1 MFKNNIKTYYYSW
14 VSRWLFSTN
23 HKDIGTLYLIFGGI
37 AGIMG
42 TTMSILIQ
50 LELIHFDNH
59 ILYGNLLELIH
70 FDNQIL
76 YGNLLIIKH
85 GFLMIFFVVMPILIG
100 GFGNWFVP
108 LMIGSSEM
116 AFPRM
121 NNISFWLLFF
131 SWLFLLLGC
140 ILQTNNLV
148 FKLSVFLLLLSN
160 FLNSSNMYYSII
172 FIKDYKKSLIS
183 LPGFVIFIFCSSILT
198 IIFLLWL
205 ICILTNYEYILKGLL
220 LVRLIFLV
228 YLFFVKIVNK
238 SFKMLNTYRNFILVG
253 LFSYYLLKQEEFILV
268 GFLILVTIFIII
280 LKLSRLLAYENAT
293 SYVNDILIDLK
304 FTTPIRLIP
313 VRLDLTQ
320 IPQKNYGLQFI
331 KDPSNKFFL
340 IFRPSKKSISIINN
354 KCYYL
359 ETKFLQN
366 KVLSNNV
373 FCYQIS
379 KDLFEFFVKT
389 YNLH

>member
-42 TTMSILIQ
+42 TTMSILIR
-50 LELIHFDNH
+50 LELAHP
-59 ILYGNLLELIH
+59 G
-70 FDNQIL
+70 NQIL
-76 YGNLLIIKH
+76 YGNLLVTGH
-85 GFLMIFFVVMPILIG
+85 GFLMIFFVVMPVLIG

-116 AFPRM
+116 AFPEI
-121 NNISFWLLFF
+121 NHISFRLLVL
-131 SWLFLLLGC
+131 SWLFLLLGY
-140 ILQTNNLV
+140 ILQTNNMV
-148 FKLSVFLLLLSN
+148 FKDLQYLSVFLLLLSN

-183 LPGFVIFIFCSSILT
+183 LPGFVIFILCLSILT
-198 IIFLLWL
+198 IVFLLWL
-205 ICILTNYEYILKGLL
+205 ICILTNYEYVLKGLL

-228 YLFFVKIVNK
+228 YLFFVKIANK
-238 SFKMLNTYRNFILVG
+238 SSKMLNIYRNFILVG
-253 LFSYYLLKQEEFILV
+253 FFSYYLLKQEEFVFL

-280 LKLSRLLAYENAT
+280 LRLSSLLAYENAT
-293 SYVNDILIDLK
+293 SYVNDILIYLK
-304 FTTPIRLIP
+304 FTTPLRLIP
-313 VRLDLTQ
+313 VHIDLTR
-320 IPQKNYGLQFI
+320 IPKNNYRLQFI

-366 KVLSNNV
+366 RVLSNNV

-379 KDLFEFFVKT
+379 KELFDFFVKN

>member
-1 MFKNNIKTYYYSW
+1 MLKNNIKTYYYSW
-14 VSRWLFSTN
+14 ISRWLFSTN
-23 HKDIGTLYLIFGGI
+23 HKDIGTLYLIFGGVASI
-37 AGIMG
+37 SI
-42 TTMSILIQ
+42 TTIST
-50 LELIHFDNH
+50 
-59 ILYGNLLELIH
+59 LIH

-76 YGNLLIIKH
+76 YGNLLVTGH
-85 GFLMIFFVVMPILIG
+85 GFLMIFFVVMPVLIG

-116 AFPRM
+116 AFPEI
-121 NNISFWLLFF
+121 NHLSFWLLFL

-140 ILQTNNLV
+140 ILQTNNIV
-148 FKLSVFLLLLSN
+148 FKDLQYLSVFLLLLSN

-172 FIKDYKKSLIS
+172 FIKNYKKSLIS

-205 ICILTNYEYILKGLL
+205 ICILTNYEYVLKGLL

-238 SFKMLNTYRNFILVG
+238 SSKMLNTYRNFILLG
-253 LFSYYLLKQEEFILV
+253 LFSYYLLKQEEFIFL

-280 LKLSRLLAYENAT
+280 LKLSSLLAYENAT
-293 SYVNDILIDLK
+293 SYVNDILIYLE

-313 VRLDLTQ
+313 VRIDLTR
-320 IPQKNYGLQFI
+320 IPKKNCVLQFI
-331 KDPSNKFFL
+331 QDPSNKFFL

-366 KVLSNNV
+366 IVLSNNV

-379 KDLFEFFVKT
+379 KDLFDFFVKT
-389 YNLH
+389 

>member
-1 MFKNNIKTYYYSW
+1 MFKNNIKTCYYSW

-23 HKDIGTLYLIFGGI
+23 HKDIGTLYLIFGGVASI
-37 AGIMG
+37 SI
-42 TTMSILIQ
+42 TTLSTLIQ
-50 LELIHFDNH
+50 
-59 ILYGNLLELIH
+59 LELIH

-76 YGNLLIIKH
+76 YGNLLVTGH
-85 GFLMIFFVVMPILIG
+85 GFLMIFFVVMPVLIG

-116 AFPRM
+116 AFPEI
-121 NNISFWLLFF
+121 NHLSFWVLFL

-140 ILQTNNLV
+140 ILQTNNIV
-148 FKLSVFLLLLSN
+148 FKDLQYISVFLLLLSN

-172 FIKDYKKSLIS
+172 FIKNYKKSLLS

-205 ICILTNYEYILKGLL
+205 ICILTNYEYVLKGLL
-220 LVRLIFLV
+220 LVRLMFLI

-238 SFKMLNTYRNFILVG
+238 SSKMLNTYRNFILLG
-253 LFSYYLLKQEEFILV
+253 LFSCYLLKQEEFIFL

-280 LKLSRLLAYENAT
+280 LKLSNLLAYENAT
-293 SYVNDILIDLK
+293 SYVNDILIYLG

-313 VRLDLTQ
+313 VRIDLTQ
-320 IPQKNYGLQFI
+320 IPKKNSVLHFI
-331 KDPSNKFFL
+331 QNPGNKFFL
-340 IFRPSKKSISIINN
+340 IFRPSKKSISMINN

-366 KVLSNNV
+366 MVLSNNV
-373 FCYQIS
+373 FCYQVS
-379 KDLFEFFVKT
+379 KNLFDFFVKT
-389 YNLH
+389 

>member
-1 MFKNNIKTYYYSW
+1 MLKNNIKTYYYSW
-14 VSRWLFSTN
+14 ISRWFFSTN
-23 HKDIGTLYLIFGGI
+23 HKDIGTLYLIFGGVASI
-37 AGIMG
+37 SI
-42 TTMSILIQ
+42 TTLSTLIQ
-50 LELIHFDNH
+50 
-59 ILYGNLLELIH
+59 LELIH

-76 YGNLLIIKH
+76 YGNLLVTGH
-85 GFLMIFFVVMPILIG
+85 GFLMIFFVVMPVLIG

-116 AFPRM
+116 AFPEI
-121 NNISFWLLFF
+121 NHLSFWVLFL

-140 ILQTNNLV
+140 ILQTNNIV
-148 FKLSVFLLLLSN
+148 FKDLQYISVFLLLLSN

-172 FIKDYKKSLIS
+172 FIKNYKKSLLS

-205 ICILTNYEYILKGLL
+205 ICILTNYEYVLKGLL
-220 LVRLIFLV
+220 LVRLMFLI

-238 SFKMLNTYRNFILVG
+238 SSKMLNTYRNFILLG
-253 LFSYYLLKQEEFILV
+253 LFSCYLLKQEEFIFL

-280 LKLSRLLAYENAT
+280 LKLSNLLAYENAT
-293 SYVNDILIDLK
+293 SYVNDILIYLG

-313 VRLDLTQ
+313 VRIDLTQ
-320 IPQKNYGLQFI
+320 IPKKNSVLHFI
-331 KDPSNKFFL
+331 QNPGNKFFL
-340 IFRPSKKSISIINN
+340 IFRPSKKSISMINN

-366 KVLSNNV
+366 MVLSNNV
-373 FCYQIS
+373 FCYQVS
-379 KDLFEFFVKT
+379 KNLFDFFVKT
-389 YNLH
+389 

>member
-23 HKDIGTLYLIFGGI
+23 HKDIGTLYLIFGGVASI
-37 AGIMG
+37 SI
-42 TTMSILIQ
+42 TTLSTLIQ
-50 LELIHFDNH
+50 
-59 ILYGNLLELIH
+59 LELIH

-76 YGNLLIIKH
+76 YGNLLVTGH
-85 GFLMIFFVVMPILIG
+85 GFLMIFFVVMPVLIG

-116 AFPRM
+116 AFPEI
-121 NNISFWLLFF
+121 NHLSFWVLFL

-140 ILQTNNLV
+140 ILQTNNIV
-148 FKLSVFLLLLSN
+148 FKDLQYISVFLLLLSN

-172 FIKDYKKSLIS
+172 FIKNYKKSLLS

-205 ICILTNYEYILKGLL
+205 ICILTNYEYVLKGLL
-220 LVRLIFLV
+220 LVRLMFLI

-238 SFKMLNTYRNFILVG
+238 SSKMLNTYRNFILLG
-253 LFSYYLLKQEEFILV
+253 LFSCYLLKQEEFIFL

-280 LKLSRLLAYENAT
+280 LKLSNLLAYENAT
-293 SYVNDILIDLK
+293 SYVNDILIYLG

-313 VRLDLTQ
+313 VRIDLTQ
-320 IPQKNYGLQFI
+320 IPKKNSVLHFI
-331 KDPSNKFFL
+331 QNPGNKFFL
-340 IFRPSKKSISIINN
+340 IFRPSKKSISMINN

-366 KVLSNNV
+366 MVLSNNV
-373 FCYQIS
+373 FCYQVS
-379 KDLFEFFVKT
+379 KDLFDFFVKT
-389 YNLH
+389 

>member
-42 TTMSILIQ
+42 TTMSILIR
-50 LELIHFDNH
+50 LELAHP
-59 ILYGNLLELIH
+59 G
-70 FDNQIL
+70 NQIL
-76 YGNLLIIKH
+76 YGNLLVTGH
-85 GFLMIFFVVMPILIG
+85 GFLMIFFVVMPVLIG

-116 AFPRM
+116 AFPEI
-121 NNISFWLLFF
+121 NHFSFWLFFF
-131 SWLFLLLGC
+131 SWLFLLLGY
-140 ILQTNNLV
+140 ILQTNNIV
-148 FKLSVFLLLLSN
+148 FNDLQYISVFLLLLSN
-160 FLNSSNMYYSII
+160 FLNSSNMYYSIV
-172 FIKDYKKSLIS
+172 FIKNYKKSLIS
-183 LPGFVIFIFCSSILT
+183 LPGFVIFIFCLAILT

-205 ICILTNYEYILKGLL
+205 ICVLTNYEYVLKGLL
-220 LVRLIFLV
+220 LVRLIFLI

-238 SFKMLNTYRNFILVG
+238 SFKMLNTYRNFILLG
-253 LFSYYLLKQEEFILV
+253 LFLYYLLKQEEFVFL

-280 LKLSRLLAYENAT
+280 LQLSSLLAYENAT
-293 SYVNDILIDLK
+293 SYVNDILIYLELPI
-304 FTTPIRLIP
+304 PIRLIP
-313 VRLDLTQ
+313 VRIDLTL
-320 IPQKNYGLQFI
+320 IPKNNSVLQFI
-331 KDPSNKFFL
+331 QDSSNKCFL
-340 IFRPSKKSISIINN
+340 IFRPKKKSISIINN

-366 KVLSNNV
+366 RVLSNNV

-379 KDLFEFFVKT
+379 KDVFDFFVKT
-389 YNLH
+389 

>member
-23 HKDIGTLYLIFGGI
+23 HKDIGTLYLIFGGVASI
-37 AGIMG
+37 SI
-42 TTMSILIQ
+42 TTLSTLIQ
-50 LELIHFDNH
+50 
-59 ILYGNLLELIH
+59 LELIH

-76 YGNLLIIKH
+76 YGNLLVTGH
-85 GFLMIFFVVMPILIG
+85 GFLMIFFVVMPVLIG

-116 AFPRM
+116 AFPEI
-121 NNISFWLLFF
+121 NHLSFWVLFL

-140 ILQTNNLV
+140 ILQTNNIV
-148 FKLSVFLLLLSN
+148 FKDLQYISVFLLLLSN

-172 FIKDYKKSLIS
+172 FIKNYKKSLLS

-205 ICILTNYEYILKGLL
+205 ICILTNYEYVLKGLL
-220 LVRLIFLV
+220 LVRLMFLI

-238 SFKMLNTYRNFILVG
+238 SSKMLNTYRNFILLG
-253 LFSYYLLKQEEFILV
+253 LFSCYLLKQEEFIFL

-280 LKLSRLLAYENAT
+280 LKLSNLLAYENAT
-293 SYVNDILIDLK
+293 SYVNDILIYLG

-313 VRLDLTQ
+313 VRIDLTQ
-320 IPQKNYGLQFI
+320 IPKKNSVLHFI
-331 KDPSNKFFL
+331 QNPGNKFFL
-340 IFRPSKKSISIINN
+340 IFRPSKKSISMINN

-366 KVLSNNV
+366 MVLSNNV
-373 FCYQIS
+373 FCYQVS
-379 KDLFEFFVKT
+379 KNLFDFFVKT
-389 YNLH
+389 

>member
-1 MFKNNIKTYYYSW
+1 MFKNNIKNYYYSW
-14 VSRWLFSTN
+14 ISRWLFSTN
-23 HKDIGTLYLIFGGI
+23 HKDIGTLYLIFGGVASI
-37 AGIMG
+37 SI
-42 TTMSILIQ
+42 TTLSTLIQ

-59 ILYGNLLELIH
+59 ILYGNLLVI
-70 FDNQIL
+70 
-76 YGNLLIIKH
+76 GH
-85 GFLMIFFVVMPILIG
+85 GFLMIFFVVMPVLIG

-116 AFPRM
+116 AFPKI
-121 NNISFWLLFF
+121 NHFSFWVLLL
-131 SWLFLLLGC
+131 SWLFLLLEC
-140 ILQTNNLV
+140 ILQTNNIV
-148 FKLSVFLLLLSN
+148 FKDLQYLSVFLLLLSN

-172 FIKDYKKSLIS
+172 FIKNYKKSLIS
-183 LPGFVIFIFCSSILT
+183 LPGFVIFIFCSSSLT

-205 ICILTNYEYILKGLL
+205 ICILTNYEDVLKGLL
-220 LVRLIFLV
+220 LIRLIFLV

-238 SFKMLNTYRNFILVG
+238 SPKMLNTYRNFILVG
-253 LFSYYLLKQEEFILV
+253 LFSYYLLKQEEFVFL
-268 GFLILVTIFIII
+268 GFLILVTIVIII
-280 LKLSRLLAYENAT
+280 LKLSSLLAYENAT
-293 SYVNDILIDLK
+293 SYVHDILIDLN
-304 FTTPIRLIP
+304 FTTPLRLIP
-313 VRLDLTQ
+313 VRLDLTR
-320 IPQKNYGLQFI
+320 IPKKNYGLQFI

-366 KVLSNNV
+366 RVLSNNV

-379 KDLFEFFVKT
+379 KELFDFFVKN

>member
-1 MFKNNIKTYYYSW
+1 
-14 VSRWLFSTN
+14 
-23 HKDIGTLYLIFGGI
+23 
-37 AGIMG
+37 
-42 TTMSILIQ
+42 
-50 LELIHFDNH
+50 
-59 ILYGNLLELIH
+59 
-70 FDNQIL
+70 
-76 YGNLLIIKH
+76 
-85 GFLMIFFVVMPILIG
+85 
-100 GFGNWFVP
+100 
-108 LMIGSSEM
+108 
-116 AFPRM
+116 
-121 NNISFWLLFF
+121 
-131 SWLFLLLGC
+131 
-140 ILQTNNLV
+140 
-148 FKLSVFLLLLSN
+148 
-160 FLNSSNMYYSII
+160 MYYSII

-220 LVRLIFLV
+220 LVRLIFLI

-253 LFSYYLLKQEEFILV
+253 LFSYYLLKQEEFFFL
-268 GFLILVTIFIII
+268 GFLIIVTIFIII
-280 LKLSRLLAYENAT
+280 LKLSNLLAYENAT
-293 SYVNDILIDLK
+293 SYVNDILIHLG

-320 IPQKNYGLQFI
+320 IPQKKQLQFI

-340 IFRPSKKSISIINN
+340 IFRPSKKSIYIINN

-359 ETKFLQN
+359 ETKFFQN
-366 KVLSNNV
+366 IVLSNNV

>member
-1 MFKNNIKTYYYSW
+1 MFKNNIKNYYYSW
-14 VSRWLFSTN
+14 ISRWLFSTN
-23 HKDIGTLYLIFGGI
+23 HKDIGTLYLIFGGVASI
-37 AGIMG
+37 SI
-42 TTMSILIQ
+42 TTLSTLIQ

-59 ILYGNLLELIH
+59 ILYGNLLVI
-70 FDNQIL
+70 
-76 YGNLLIIKH
+76 GH
-85 GFLMIFFVVMPILIG
+85 GFLMIFFVVMPVLIG

-116 AFPRM
+116 AFPEI
-121 NNISFWLLFF
+121 NHISFRLLVL
-131 SWLFLLLGC
+131 SWLFLLLGY
-140 ILQTNNLV
+140 ILQTNNMV
-148 FKLSVFLLLLSN
+148 FKDLQYLSVFLLLLSN

-183 LPGFVIFIFCSSILT
+183 LPGFVIFILCLSILT
-198 IIFLLWL
+198 IVFLLWL
-205 ICILTNYEYILKGLL
+205 ICILTNYEYVLKGLL

-228 YLFFVKIVNK
+228 YLFFVKIANK
-238 SFKMLNTYRNFILVG
+238 SSKMLNIYRNFILVG
-253 LFSYYLLKQEEFILV
+253 FFSYYLLKQEEFVFL

-280 LKLSRLLAYENAT
+280 LRLSSLLAYENAT
-293 SYVNDILIDLK
+293 SYVNDILIYLK
-304 FTTPIRLIP
+304 FTTPLRLIP
-313 VRLDLTQ
+313 VHIDLTR
-320 IPQKNYGLQFI
+320 IPKNNYRLQFI

-366 KVLSNNV
+366 RVLSNNV

-379 KDLFEFFVKT
+379 KELFDFFVKN

>member
-42 TTMSILIQ
+42 TTMSILIR
-50 LELIHFDNH
+50 LELAHP
-59 ILYGNLLELIH
+59 G
-70 FDNQIL
+70 NQIL
-76 YGNLLIIKH
+76 YGNLLVTGH
-85 GFLMIFFVVMPILIG
+85 GFLMIFFVVMPVLIG

-116 AFPRM
+116 AFPEI
-121 NNISFWLLFF
+121 NHISFRLLVL
-131 SWLFLLLGC
+131 SWLFLLLGY
-140 ILQTNNLV
+140 ILQTNNMV
-148 FKLSVFLLLLSN
+148 FKDLQYLSVFLLLLSN

-183 LPGFVIFIFCSSILT
+183 LPGFVIFIFCSSSLT

-205 ICILTNYEYILKGLL
+205 ICILTNYEDVLKGLL
-220 LVRLIFLV
+220 LIRLIFLV

-238 SFKMLNTYRNFILVG
+238 SPKMLNTYRNFILVG
-253 LFSYYLLKQEEFILV
+253 LFSYYLLKQEEFVFL
-268 GFLILVTIFIII
+268 GFLILVTIVIII
-280 LKLSRLLAYENAT
+280 LKLSSLLAYENAT
-293 SYVNDILIDLK
+293 SYVHDILIDLN
-304 FTTPIRLIP
+304 FTTPLRLIP
-313 VRLDLTQ
+313 VRLDLTR
-320 IPQKNYGLQFI
+320 IPKKNYGLQFI

-340 IFRPSKKSISIINN
+340 IFHPSKKSISMINN
-354 KCYYL
+354 KGYYL

-366 KVLSNNV
+366 RVLSNNV

-379 KDLFEFFVKT
+379 EDVFDFFVKT